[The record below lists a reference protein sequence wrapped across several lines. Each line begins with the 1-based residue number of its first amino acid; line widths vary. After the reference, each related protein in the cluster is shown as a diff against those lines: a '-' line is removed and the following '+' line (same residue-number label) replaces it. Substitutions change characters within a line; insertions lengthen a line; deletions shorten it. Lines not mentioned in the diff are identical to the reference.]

1 MTPKK
6 ENLPK
11 VNIEVK
17 EKDNHFDFLKGFK
30 DKLKIFLKSKNKK
43 QIIRPATN
51 NSQINFINRPSLV
64 KNYVNKSIKINA
76 NKNVAKHASIEKNTN
91 PTCLNERVSI
101 KNPVRK
107 LEIKDRNKSVILF
120 LNIVMCINS

>member
-1 MTPKK
+1 MKCISLLCW
-6 ENLPK
+6 NYLS
-11 VNIEVK
+11 
-17 EKDNHFDFLKGFK
+17 FSFLNTE
-30 DKLKIFLKSKNKK
+30 KLKIFLKSKNKK

-64 KNYVNKSIKINA
+64 KNYVNKSIKINI

-91 PTCLNERVSI
+91 PTSLNERVSI

-107 LEIKDRNKSVILF
+107 LEIKDRNKSVIQF
-120 LNIVMCINS
+120 LTIVMCINS